1 MSNLGSFKVAELYS
15 SHDYDTPAR
24 KVFWDML
31 INRTYASWD
40 CAAEQYEN
48 KGPRGLSGRGS
59 RAILRQIIN
68 PKDLDEQIYLKY
80 GERKDL
86 GYKEKEEMLL
96 KSLGG
101 CLTKQFQNKF
111 PLIYSL
117 HTGRRLSQKN
127 SETLLSEVQQD
138 LEFKELN
145 ATFKTKKNSSI
156 SSSSKT
162 KLLKIATQVSELLEP
177 TNEAERKYVL
187 SLV

>member
-1 MSNLGSFKVAELYS
+1 MS
-15 SHDYDTPAR
+15 
-24 KVFWDML
+24 
-31 INRTYASWD
+31 
-40 CAAEQYEN
+40 
-48 KGPRGLSGRGS
+48 
-59 RAILRQIIN
+59 
-68 PKDLDEQIYLKY
+68 
-80 GERKDL
+80 
-86 GYKEKEEMLL
+86 
-96 KSLGG
+96 
-101 CLTKQFQNKF
+101 
-111 PLIYSL
+111 SL